1 MGRTTWTGVVIDTQG
16 QIPYSPSQKEE
27 VLIIQDKGQGKGDSH
42 MNVLTRN
49 NLNLLMAVHKGP
61 CVSVF
66 MPMHRSGPETQQ
78 DPIRL
83 KNLIREAEE
92 HLIARGLHAPKAKGL
107 LEKAEKLLQD
117 GLSHKHQS
125 DGLAMFLSPEVF
137 HYYLLPFVF
146 EELVIVADRFHIK
159 PLLPLLSGDG
169 RYFVLALSQNK
180 VRLLQ
185 STHYSVSELDPGD
198 VPENLA
204 ETLRDNDSWK
214 ELQMHS
220 SIPGKGKLSAITHG
234 DEGDNKE
241 NIQRYFR
248 RIDKGL
254 HELLK
259 NERAPL
265 VLAGVG
271 YLHPIYKEVN
281 SYPHLIVE
289 GIAGN
294 PEQLSAAE
302 LHEQAWT
309 IVRPHFQKA
318 QQEAVDQY
326 KEFSGSERTSNRIR
340 KIIPAAYHGRIE
352 LLFVLPDLQQWGT
365 FDPGTYEI
373 HLHKKE
379 KTGDEDLLESAAI
392 QTLLNGG
399 TVYMI
404 GAEKMPDTGPLAA
417 VFRY

>member
-1 MGRTTWTGVVIDTQG
+1 
-16 QIPYSPSQKEE
+16 
-27 VLIIQDKGQGKGDSH
+27 

-78 DPIRL
+78 DLIRF

-92 HLIARGLHAPKAKGL
+92 RLITRGIPAPEAREL
-107 LEKAEKLLQD
+107 LESAQKLLQGD
-117 GLSHKHQS
+117 LFHQHQS

-137 HYYLLPFVF
+137 RTYMLPFVF
-146 EELVIVADRFHIK
+146 KELVIVTDRFHIR

-169 RYFVLALSQNK
+169 RYYILALSQNK

-185 STHYSVSELDPGD
+185 GTHYSVNEVSLAD
-198 VPENLA
+198 VPKNLA
-204 ETLRDNDSWK
+204 ETLRDDDSWK

-220 SIPGKGKLSAITHG
+220 AISGGQGTFSSVTHG
-234 DEGDNKE
+234 SEVDSKE
-241 NIQRYFR
+241 NIRRYFR

-254 HELLK
+254 HELVRD
-259 NERAPL
+259 ERVPL
-265 VLAGVG
+265 VLAGVD

-281 SYPHLIVE
+281 TYPHLMEAGV
-289 GIAGN
+289 GGN
-294 PEQLSAAE
+294 PERLSAKE
-302 LHEQAWT
+302 LHAQAWT
-309 IVRPHFQKA
+309 VVRPYFQKA
-318 QQEAVDQY
+318 QQEAVNRY
-326 KEFSGSERTSNRIR
+326 KEFASSGRTSNRVR
-340 KIIPAAYHGRIE
+340 KIILEASHGRIE
-352 LLFVLPDLQQWGT
+352 LLFVVPDLQQWGI
-365 FDPGTYEI
+365 FDPGTDEI

-379 KTGDEDLLESAAI
+379 KTGDQDLLEFTAI

-399 TVYMI
+399 TVYVVEP
-404 GAEKMPDTGPLAA
+404 EKMPDTGSLAA

>member
-1 MGRTTWTGVVIDTQG
+1 
-16 QIPYSPSQKEE
+16 
-27 VLIIQDKGQGKGDSH
+27 

-49 NLNLLMAVHKGP
+49 NLKLLMAVHKEP

-92 HLIARGLHAPKAKGL
+92 RLIARGLRTPEAKEL
-107 LEKAEKLLQD
+107 LEPAERLLRD
-117 GLSHKHQS
+117 GLFRQHQS
-125 DGLAMFLSPEVF
+125 DGLAMFLSLGVF

-146 EELVIVADRFHIK
+146 EELVIVTDRFHIK

-180 VRLLQ
+180 IRLLQ
-185 STHYSVSELDPGD
+185 STHYSVSELDVAD

-204 ETLRDNDSWK
+204 ETLRDDDSWK
-214 ELQMHS
+214 DLHMHS
-220 SIPGKGKLSAITHG
+220 ALSGKGKLSAITHG
-234 DEGDNKE
+234 DEVDSKE
-241 NIQRYFR
+241 NIRRYFR
-248 RIDKGL
+248 RIDRGL
-254 HELLK
+254 HELLR
-259 NERAPL
+259 NEQAPL
-265 VLAGVG
+265 VLAGVD

-281 SYPHLIVE
+281 SYPHLMDE

-294 PEQLSAAE
+294 PERLSAGE
-302 LHEQAWT
+302 LHELTWT
-309 IVRPHFQKA
+309 IVKPYFQKA
-318 QQEAVDQY
+318 QQEAVNRY
-326 KEFSGSERTSNRIR
+326 KEFASSGQASNRIR

-352 LLFVLPDLQQWGT
+352 LLFVILDLQQWGT
-365 FDPGTYEI
+365 FDPGTDEI
-373 HLHKKE
+373 HLHKKG
-379 KTGDEDLLESAAI
+379 KIGDEDLLEFAAI

-404 GAEKMPDTGPLAA
+404 GAEKMPDTDPLAA

>member
-1 MGRTTWTGVVIDTQG
+1 MA
-16 QIPYSPSQKEE
+16 
-27 VLIIQDKGQGKGDSH
+27 IQDNGQGKGDNY

-49 NLNLLMAVHKGP
+49 NLNSLMAVHQGP

-92 HLIARGLHAPKAKGL
+92 RLIARGLHTPEAKEL
-107 LEKAEKLLQD
+107 LEPAERLLRD
-117 GLSHKHQS
+117 GLFRQHQS
-125 DGLAMFLSPEVF
+125 DGLAMFLSLGVF

-146 EELVIVADRFHIK
+146 NELVIITHRFHIK

-180 VRLLQ
+180 IRLLQ
-185 STHYSVSELDPGD
+185 STHYSVSELDVAD
-198 VPENLA
+198 LPENLA
-204 ETLRDNDSWK
+204 ETLRDDDSWK
-214 ELQMHS
+214 DLHMHS
-220 SIPGKGKLSAITHG
+220 ALSGKGKLSAITHG
-234 DEGDNKE
+234 DEVDSKE
-241 NIQRYFR
+241 NIRRYFR
-248 RIDKGL
+248 RIDRGL
-254 HELLK
+254 HELLR

-265 VLAGVG
+265 VLAGVD

-281 SYPHLIVE
+281 SYPHLMDE

-294 PEQLSAAE
+294 PERLSAGE
-302 LHEQAWT
+302 LHELTWT
-309 IVRPHFQKA
+309 IVRPYFQKA
-318 QQEAVDQY
+318 QQEAVNRY
-326 KEFSGSERTSNRIR
+326 KEFASSGQASNRIR
-340 KIIPAAYHGRIE
+340 KIIPAAHHGRIE
-352 LLFVLPDLQQWGT
+352 LLFVVPDLQQWGT
-365 FDPGTYEI
+365 SDPGTDEI

-379 KTGDEDLLESAAI
+379 KTGDEDLLEFAAI

-399 TVYMI
+399 TVYMV
-404 GAEKMPDTGPLAA
+404 GAEKMPDIGPLAA

>member
-1 MGRTTWTGVVIDTQG
+1 
-16 QIPYSPSQKEE
+16 
-27 VLIIQDKGQGKGDSH
+27 

-49 NLNLLMAVHKGP
+49 NLNLLMEVHKGP

-92 HLIARGLHAPKAKGL
+92 RLIARGLRAPEAKEL
-107 LEKAEKLLQD
+107 LGPAEKLLQD
-117 GLSHKHQS
+117 GLFHQHQS

-137 HYYLLPFVF
+137 RTYMLPFVF
-146 EELVIVADRFHIK
+146 KELVIVTDRFHIR

-169 RYFVLALSQNK
+169 RYYILALSQNK

-185 STHYSVSELDPGD
+185 GTHYSVNEVSLAD
-198 VPENLA
+198 VPKNLA
-204 ETLRDNDSWK
+204 ETLRDDDSWK

-220 SIPGKGKLSAITHG
+220 ALSGGQGTFSSVTHG
-234 DEGDNKE
+234 SEVDSKE
-241 NIQRYFR
+241 NIKRYFR

-254 HELLK
+254 HELVRD
-259 NERAPL
+259 ERVPL
-265 VLAGVG
+265 VLAGVD

-281 SYPHLIVE
+281 TYPHLMEAGV
-289 GIAGN
+289 GGN
-294 PEQLSAAE
+294 PERLSAKE
-302 LHEQAWT
+302 LHAQSWT
-309 IVRPHFQKA
+309 VIRPYFQKA
-318 QQEAVDQY
+318 QQEAVNRY
-326 KEFSGSERTSNRIR
+326 KEFASSGRASNRVR
-340 KIIPAAYHGRIE
+340 KIILAASHGRIE
-352 LLFVLPDLQQWGT
+352 LLFVIPDLQQWGT
-365 FDPGTYEI
+365 FDPGTDEI

-379 KTGDEDLLESAAI
+379 KTGDEDLLEFAAI

-399 TVYMI
+399 TVYMV
-404 GAEKMPDTGPLAA
+404 GAEKMPDTDPLAA

>member
-1 MGRTTWTGVVIDTQG
+1 
-16 QIPYSPSQKEE
+16 
-27 VLIIQDKGQGKGDSH
+27 

-78 DPIRL
+78 DLIRF

-92 HLIARGLHAPKAKGL
+92 RLITRGIPAPEGREL
-107 LEKAEKLLQD
+107 LESAQKLLRGDLFHQ
-117 GLSHKHQS
+117 HQS

-137 HYYLLPFVF
+137 RTYMLPFVF
-146 EELVIVADRFHIK
+146 KELVIVTDRFHIR

-169 RYFVLALSQNK
+169 RYYILALSQNK

-185 STHYSVSELDPGD
+185 GTHYSVNEVSLAD
-198 VPENLA
+198 VPKNLA
-204 ETLRDNDSWK
+204 ETLRDDDSWK

-220 SIPGKGKLSAITHG
+220 AISGGQGTFSSVTHG
-234 DEGDNKE
+234 SEVDSKE
-241 NIQRYFR
+241 NIKRYFR

-254 HELLK
+254 HELVRD
-259 NERAPL
+259 ERVPL
-265 VLAGVG
+265 VLAGVD

-281 SYPHLIVE
+281 TYPHLMEAGV
-289 GIAGN
+289 GGN
-294 PEQLSAAE
+294 PERLSAKE
-302 LHEQAWT
+302 LHAQSWT
-309 IVRPHFQKA
+309 VVRPYFQKA
-318 QQEAVDQY
+318 QQEAVNRY
-326 KEFSGSERTSNRIR
+326 KEFASSGRASNRVR
-340 KIIPAAYHGRIE
+340 KIILAASHGRIE
-352 LLFVLPDLQQWGT
+352 LLFVITDLQQWGT
-365 FDPGTYEI
+365 FDPGTDEI

-379 KTGDEDLLESAAI
+379 KTGDEDLLEFAAI

-399 TVYMI
+399 TVYMV
-404 GAEKMPDTGPLAA
+404 GAEKMPDTDPLAA

>member
-1 MGRTTWTGVVIDTQG
+1 
-16 QIPYSPSQKEE
+16 
-27 VLIIQDKGQGKGDSH
+27 

-49 NLNLLMAVHKGP
+49 NLKLLMAVHKGL

-92 HLIARGLHAPKAKGL
+92 RLIARGLRTPEAKEL
-107 LEKAEKLLQD
+107 LEPAERLLRD
-117 GLSHKHQS
+117 GLFRQHQS
-125 DGLAMFLSPEVF
+125 DGLAMFLSLGVF

-146 EELVIVADRFHIK
+146 EELVIVTDRFHIK

-180 VRLLQ
+180 IRLLQ
-185 STHYSVSELDPGD
+185 STHYSVSELDVAD

-204 ETLRDNDSWK
+204 ETLRDDDSWK
-214 ELQMHS
+214 DLHMHS
-220 SIPGKGKLSAITHG
+220 ALSGKGKLSAITHG
-234 DEGDNKE
+234 DEVDSKE
-241 NIQRYFR
+241 NIRRYFR
-248 RIDKGL
+248 RIDRGL
-254 HELLK
+254 HELLR

-265 VLAGVG
+265 VLAGVD

-281 SYPHLIVE
+281 TYPHLIE
-289 GIAGN
+289 DGIGGN
-294 PEQLSAAE
+294 PEGLSAKE
-302 LHEQAWT
+302 LHAQAWT
-309 IVRPHFQKA
+309 VVKPYFQKA
-318 QQEAVDQY
+318 QQEAVNRY
-326 KEFSGSERTSNRIR
+326 KEFASSGQASNRIR

-352 LLFVLPDLQQWGT
+352 LLFVIPDLQQWGT
-365 FDPGTYEI
+365 FDPGTDEI

-379 KTGDEDLLESAAI
+379 KTGDEDLLEFAAI

-404 GAEKMPDTGPLAA
+404 GAEKMPDTDPLAA

>member
-1 MGRTTWTGVVIDTQG
+1 
-16 QIPYSPSQKEE
+16 
-27 VLIIQDKGQGKGDSH
+27 

-92 HLIARGLHAPKAKGL
+92 RLITRGIPAPEAREL
-107 LEKAEKLLQD
+107 LESAQKLLQGD
-117 GLSHKHQS
+117 LFHQHQS
-125 DGLAMFLSPEVF
+125 DGLGVFLSPDVCRT
-137 HYYLLPFVF
+137 YMLPFIF
-146 EELVIVADRFHIK
+146 KECVIVTDRFHIR

-169 RYFVLALSQNK
+169 RYYILALSQNK

-185 STHYSVSELDPGD
+185 GTHYSVNEVSLADIPK
-198 VPENLA
+198 NLA
-204 ETLRDNDSWK
+204 ETLRDDDSWK

-220 SIPGKGKLSAITHG
+220 GTSGGQGKFSSVTHG
-234 DEGDNKE
+234 SEVDSKE
-241 NIQRYFR
+241 NIKRYFR

-254 HELLK
+254 HELVK
-259 NERAPL
+259 DERVPL
-265 VLAGVG
+265 MLAGVD

-281 SYPHLIVE
+281 TYSHLMEAGV
-289 GIAGN
+289 GGN
-294 PEQLSAAE
+294 PERLSAQE
-302 LHEQAWT
+302 LHAQAWT
-309 IVRPHFQKA
+309 VVRPYFQKA
-318 QQEAVDQY
+318 QDEAVGQY
-326 KEFSGSERTSNRIR
+326 KQFINSGRASNRVR
-340 KIIPAAYHGRIE
+340 KIIPAASHGRIE
-352 LLFVLPDLQQWGT
+352 LLFVVPDFQQWGT
-365 FDPGTYEI
+365 FDPSTDEL

-379 KTGDEDLLESAAI
+379 RAGDEDLLEFTAI

-399 TVYMI
+399 TVYVV
-404 GAEKMPDTGPLAA
+404 EPRTMPDTGSLAA

>member
-1 MGRTTWTGVVIDTQG
+1 
-16 QIPYSPSQKEE
+16 
-27 VLIIQDKGQGKGDSH
+27 

-49 NLNLLMAVHKGP
+49 NLKLLMEVHRGP

-78 DPIRL
+78 DLIRF

-92 HLIARGLHAPKAKGL
+92 RLITRGIPAPEAREL
-107 LEKAEKLLQD
+107 LESAQKLLQGD
-117 GLSHKHQS
+117 LFQQHQS

-137 HYYLLPFVF
+137 RTYMLPFVF
-146 EELVIVADRFHIK
+146 KELVIVTDRFHIR

-169 RYFVLALSQNK
+169 RYYILALSQNK

-185 STHYSVSELDPGD
+185 GTHYSVNEVSLAD
-198 VPENLA
+198 VPKNLA
-204 ETLRDNDSWK
+204 ETLRDDDSWK
-214 ELQMHS
+214 GLQMRSGTSGGQGRFS
-220 SIPGKGKLSAITHG
+220 SVTHG
-234 DEGDNKE
+234 SEVDSKE
-241 NIQRYFR
+241 NIKRYFR

-254 HELLK
+254 HELVRD
-259 NERAPL
+259 ERVPL
-265 VLAGVG
+265 VLGGVD

-281 SYPHLIVE
+281 SYPHLMDE

-294 PEQLSAAE
+294 PERLSAGE
-302 LHEQAWT
+302 LHELTWT
-309 IVRPHFQKA
+309 IVKPYFQKA
-318 QQEAVDQY
+318 QQEAVNRY
-326 KEFSGSERTSNRIR
+326 KEFASSGQASNRIR

-352 LLFVLPDLQQWGT
+352 LLFVVPDFQQWGT
-365 FDPGTYEI
+365 FDPSTDEI

-379 KTGDEDLLESAAI
+379 KTGDQDLLEFTAI

-399 TVYMI
+399 TVYVVEP
-404 GAEKMPDTGPLAA
+404 GTMPDTGSIAA

>member
-1 MGRTTWTGVVIDTQG
+1 MA
-16 QIPYSPSQKEE
+16 
-27 VLIIQDKGQGKGDSH
+27 IQDNGQGKGDNQ

-49 NLNLLMAVHKGP
+49 NLKLLMEVHKGP

-66 MPMHRSGPETQQ
+66 MPTHRSGPETQQ

-92 HLIARGLHAPKAKGL
+92 RLIAHGLRTLEAKEL
-107 LEKAEKLLQD
+107 LEPAERLLRD
-117 GLSHKHQS
+117 GLFRQHQS
-125 DGLAMFLSPEVF
+125 DGLAMFLSLGVF

-146 EELVIVADRFHIK
+146 EELVIVTDRFHIK

-180 VRLLQ
+180 IRLLQ
-185 STHYSVSELDPGD
+185 STHYSVSELDVAD

-204 ETLRDNDSWK
+204 ETLRDDDSWK
-214 ELQMHS
+214 DLHMHS
-220 SIPGKGKLSAITHG
+220 ALSGKGKLSGITHG
-234 DEGDNKE
+234 DEVDGKE
-241 NIQRYFR
+241 NIRRYFR

-254 HELLK
+254 HELLR

-265 VLAGVG
+265 VVAGVD

-281 SYPHLIVE
+281 SYPQLMDE

-294 PEQLSAAE
+294 PERLSAGE
-302 LHEQAWT
+302 LHELTWT
-309 IVRPHFQKA
+309 IVKPYFQKA
-318 QQEAVDQY
+318 QQEAVNRY
-326 KEFSGSERTSNRIR
+326 KEFASSGQTSNRIR

-352 LLFVLPDLQQWGT
+352 LLFVIPDLQQWGT
-365 FDPGTYEI
+365 FDPGTDEI

-379 KTGDEDLLESAAI
+379 KTGDEDLLEFAAI

-399 TVYMI
+399 TVYMV
-404 GAEKMPDTGPLAA
+404 GAEKMPETDPLAA
-417 VFRY
+417 VFLY